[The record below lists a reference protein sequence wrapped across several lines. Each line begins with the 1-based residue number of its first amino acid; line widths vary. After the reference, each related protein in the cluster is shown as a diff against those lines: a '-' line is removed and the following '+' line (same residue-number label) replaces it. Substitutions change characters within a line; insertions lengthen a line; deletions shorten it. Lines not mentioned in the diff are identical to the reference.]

1 MDKIPFV
8 NLSIAKNGYIK
19 LGDTQIFEEDF
30 SKLSQINPHGI
41 GCTGPHGLRGL
52 RGESGPPGP
61 QGESGVPGQP
71 GQNGVMGPTGPA
83 GPVRTIDGTDIL
95 SYIKD
100 LETRIESLEAQIKNE

>member
-19 LGDTQIFEEDF
+19 LGDTQIFEKDF
-30 SKLSQINPHGI
+30 IKLSQINPHGI

-61 QGESGVPGQP
+61 QGESGIPGQP
-71 GQNGVMGPTGPA
+71 GQQGLMGPTGPA
-83 GPVRTIDGTDIL
+83 GTVTTINGTDIFL
-95 SYIKD
+95 YIKH
-100 LETRIESLEAQIKNE
+100 LESRIESLEAQINGE